1 MGARRATKCLARAAG
16 AIAHASKLGLGWE
29 PEGRPSAAFFI
40 SLPYFKKEVEIEIV
54 SSLNNSTVVTFKIHI
69 VYAKHINLLVVGIFP
84 QWSHLKPIRLSKL
97 LSVEKFPQWSQLKP
111 IISVYSTN

>member
-1 MGARRATKCLARAAG
+1 MFSPRSGRDSARKQAWLRLGARRATKCG
-16 AIAHASKLGLGWE
+16 
-29 PEGRPSAAFFI
+29 FFI

-111 IISVYSTN
+111 RY